1 MNITMITQQ
10 HIFSSFYW
18 QNRPAPKVQI
28 YLWATS
34 SFPPVWGNPPN
45 FYCIPYF
52 FYANLSKTGTV
63 TLRHKGQKQNQI
75 FLPWFYTGG
84 GFQASLKVLL
94 RNIIT
99 PHFCPDF
106 LRATP
111 SLELGK
117 TLPLDF
123 FFTAATQ
130 DNLTRKRGAP
140 APTVDQFQL
149 LSLFQLPLSMD
160 LPPLEE
166 TLSSGTEQRAQ
177 QHLTCFGQQEFY
189 MFLSFYFILFFSPLV
204 SHWLLFGEKGVLLS
218 QWFSCFG
225 LFFFHFFSPCTT
237 RSGEGGFFA
246 TFSPDNAVSY
256 GSCHIGGG
264 ASPHLVSFLPGSPW
278 GLACLHLVIIT
289 VFLVVAGFFLFC
301 FVLFCFSKLVFF
313 HISFLYLSLL
323 VSERVRLKLKGE

>member
-1 MNITMITQQ
+1 MNVTMITQQ

-45 FYCIPYF
+45 VYCIPYF

-75 FLPWFYTGG
+75 FLPWFYAGG

-130 DNLTRKRGAP
+130 DNLTRKRGTHSRPVP
-140 APTVDQFQL
+140 AAELVPASTVDGPATTGRDPVQWHRAKSSAAFDL
-149 LSLFQLPLSMD
+149 FWTARVLHVSLFLFYFFSHLFPIGCCLGKREFYYHNGSVALGCFFFSFFLSLHHTVRRRRLLCHIFPWTMQSAMGVATLGEVLP
-160 LPPLEE
+160 
-166 TLSSGTEQRAQ
+166 
-177 QHLTCFGQQEFY
+177 H
-189 MFLSFYFILFFSPLV
+189 ILFPFCQ
-204 SHWLLFGEKGVLLS
+204 GV
-218 QWFSCFG
+218 
-225 LFFFHFFSPCTT
+225 H
-237 RSGEGGFFA
+237 
-246 TFSPDNAVSY
+246 
-256 GSCHIGGG
+256 G
-264 ASPHLVSFLPGSPW
+264 A
-278 GLACLHLVIIT
+278 
-289 VFLVVAGFFLFC
+289 
-301 FVLFCFSKLVFF
+301 
-313 HISFLYLSLL
+313 
-323 VSERVRLKLKGE
+323 